1 MRRSSLT
8 AGLYLLLLFFSG
20 IAVGAFGL
28 HLYTLNS
35 VRATSVSPR
44 NPDEFRRRYIEELRT
59 KLKLTDDQVNQ
70 LGPILDETRRRHRE
84 LMEKHRPEL
93 KAIQDEQ
100 VSKIRAVLQDSQQA
114 EYTKLL
120 EEREKQRQREHP
132 PRP

>member
-20 IAVGAFGL
+20 VAVGAFGL

-35 VRATSVSPR
+35 VRATGPR
-44 NPDEFRRRYIEELRT
+44 DPNEFRRRYIEELRT
-59 KLKLTDDQVNQ
+59 RLKLTDEQVNQ

-84 LMEKHRPEL
+84 LMDKHRPEM

-100 VSKIRAVLQDSQQA
+100 VSKIRAILQDSQQA

-120 EEREKQRQREHP
+120 DEREKQRQREHP
-132 PRP
+132 ERH

>member
-20 IAVGAFGL
+20 VAVGAFGL
-28 HLYTLNS
+28 HLYTLNT
-35 VRATSVSPR
+35 VTANGP
-44 NPDEFRRRYIEELRT
+44 NEFRRKYIAELRT
-59 KLKLTDDQVNQ
+59 RLKLTDGQVNQ
-70 LGPILDETRRRHRE
+70 LGLILDETRRRHRE
-84 LMEKHRPEL
+84 LRDRHQPEL

-100 VSKIRAVLQDSQQA
+100 VSKIRAILQDSQQA

-132 PRP
+132 ERH

>member
-1 MRRSSLT
+1 MRRTSLT

-28 HLYTLNS
+28 HLYTNT
-35 VRATSVSPR
+35 VRATSPR
-44 NPDEFRRRYIEELRT
+44 DPDEFRRKYIAELQT
-59 KLKLTDDQVNQ
+59 KLKLTDDQVSK

-84 LMEKHRPEL
+84 LMDKHRPEM

-100 VSKIRAVLQDSQQA
+100 VSKIRAILMDSQQS

-120 EEREKQRQREHP
+120 EEREKQRRRDHP
-132 PRP
+132 ERP